1 MADHSFTA
9 WLTELLNNNSVDGDV
24 FGEYIS
30 GSLDTIEGCNGE
42 EVMETLTDIL
52 AGCVVYRDERYESI
66 QYIHQSL

>member
-1 MADHSFTA
+1 MADNFTA

-30 GSLDTIEGCNGE
+30 GSIEDCNGE

-52 AGCVVYRDERYESI
+52 AGCVVYR
-66 QYIHQSL
+66 